1 MKQNKKDFKKIIF
14 AQNKLK
20 QALKLNNQKPIILET
35 FAQSNKN
42 IHLKNK
48 HRNKSMSE
56 KKILK
61 IQENRLLSNT
71 ILEVDYL
78 NFSQMNIEDK
88 FLKLSNSFSQLE
100 YEYNKRINNR
110 YEDCESPLDTIRI
123 EKEIEKKK

>member
-61 IQENRLLSNT
+61 IQENRLTDN
-71 ILEVDYL
+71 
-78 NFSQMNIEDK
+78 QKNICKIKDVL
-88 FLKLSNSFSQLE
+88 FVFF
-100 YEYNKRINNR
+100 
-110 YEDCESPLDTIRI
+110 
-123 EKEIEKKK
+123 